1 MQAPLWIMAG
11 VSAAVAGIAAL
22 ADRRRA
28 HRTRLDAVGWMP
40 WPFILL
46 MAMMIAAIC
55 TALAL
60 KE

>member
-11 VSAAVAGIAAL
+11 VSAAIAAVAAL
-22 ADRRRA
+22 ADHRRSR
-28 HRTRLDAVGWMP
+28 RTRLDAVGWMP

-46 MAMMIAAIC
+46 MAMMLAAIC